1 MMRGKIITMLN
12 VLLVEDDLDL
22 ADTVIQFLELD
33 GICCDHASNGVAGL
47 QLAREAQYQV
57 LILDLNLPR
66 LDGLS
71 LCQRLRQGGDDTP
84 ILMLTARD
92 RLEDKL
98 AGFESG
104 TDDYLI
110 KPFALQELVV
120 RIQALSQRRSGKI
133 RKLSC
138 GGLLMDLDSK
148 TLTREGIPLKVPPTG
163 WRLLEVL
170 LRASPKVTSR
180 QELEAALWGDEIPDS
195 NSLKVHMSNLRKA
208 IDAPFSVALLQTIE
222 RHGFV
227 LREPE
232 L

>member
-1 MMRGKIITMLN
+1 MLN

-47 QLAREAQYQV
+47 QLAREEQYQV

-71 LCQRLRQGGDDTP
+71 LCKRLRQGGDDTP
-84 ILMLTARD
+84 VLMLTARD
-92 RLEDKL
+92 QLEDKL
-98 AGFESG
+98 AGFEAG

-120 RIQALSQRRSGKI
+120 RIQALSQRRSGQT
-133 RKLSC
+133 RQLSC
-138 GGLLMDLDSK
+138 AGLIMDLDSK
-148 TLTREGIPLKVPPTG
+148 TVTRDDIPLKVTPTG
-163 WRLLEVL
+163 WKLLEVL
-170 LRASPKVTSR
+170 LRASPRVTSR
-180 QELEAALWGDEIPDS
+180 RELEAALWGDEVPDS
-195 NSLKVHMSNLRKA
+195 NSLKVHLSNLRKT
-208 IDAPFSVALLQTIE
+208 IDAPFSIALLRTVE

-227 LREPE
+227 IREPE
-232 L
+232 P

>member
-1 MMRGKIITMLN
+1 MLS

-33 GICCDHASNGVAGL
+33 EICCDHARNGVAGL
-47 QLAREAQYQV
+47 QLAREEQYQV
-57 LILDLNLPR
+57 LILDLNLSR

-71 LCQRLRQGGDDTP
+71 LCKRLRQGGDDTP
-84 ILMLTARD
+84 VLMLTARD
-92 RLEDKL
+92 QLEDKL

-120 RIQALSQRRSGKI
+120 RIQALAQRRSGQT

-138 GGLLMDLDSK
+138 SELEMDLDSK
-148 TLTREGIPLKVPPTG
+148 TLTRQGISLKVTPTG

-170 LRASPKVTSR
+170 LRASPKVISR
-180 QELEAALWGDEIPDS
+180 RELETALWGDQIPDS
-195 NSLKVHMSNLRKA
+195 NSLKVHISNLRKT
-208 IDAPFSVALLQTIE
+208 IDAPFSVALLQTVD
-222 RHGFV
+222 RHGFAI
-227 LREPE
+227 RKP
-232 L
+232 